1 MFLLLNL
8 NIFYI
13 FFLLFL
19 LPTSNS
25 EILGGSSLMFV
36 MLQKIMSQ
44 QIVFNLLMTGANKQ
58 VTYTLSICD
67 LFVTTH

>member
-1 MFLLLNL
+1 M
-8 NIFYI
+8 I
-13 FFLLFL
+13 
-19 LPTSNS
+19 
-25 EILGGSSLMFV
+25 V